1 MEQKKQRALSAIE
14 ERREQLCGLS
24 DALWEHPEVGF
35 HENFAAQAFC
45 RALEQEGFRV
55 ERDLAGIK
63 TAFSGT
69 FGEGGPV
76 IGFLGEFD
84 ALPGLSRRQAQR
96 SRRRSRR
103 EPRAT
108 AADTTCWA
116 WAQWRRPLG

>member
-84 ALPGLSRRQAQR
+84 ALPGLSQEAGLLTGRITALLIG
-96 SRRRSRR
+96 SR
-103 EPRAT
+103 
-108 AADTTCWA
+108 
-116 WAQWRRPLG
+116 